1 MSRRVLVGFILLN
14 ILVSLSVA
22 VIIISYD
29 RSQRPDDVPSEGPTQ
44 IVFLTATPL
53 PGALQPQEYQQTI
66 DAQQLTMQA
75 LASNVPIVAVVT
87 ATPGEAGIA
96 VPNATTIATI
106 DPALLPAIPTD
117 LPFGEGPTAEFAAAA
132 AAEDDGC
139 LRHVVESGE
148 FPISI
153 AQQYGVFPGD
163 LLLVN
168 GLDEDSIIR
177 VGDVLI
183 IPVEG
188 CAALITPTPIPLPTN
203 TPFALTR
210 AAPTTTLPATAANAQ
225 VVIADVIDWGAV
237 NSERVELRNVGNV
250 VNLQGWTLSGDNG
263 EIFIFP
269 EIRLQNGQRVL
280 VYTRQGI
287 DTPAALYWGRENAA
301 WAEGDSITL
310 TDAAGQVQ
318 MAFRVGETNPLFQE
332 ATLSPGS

>member
-14 ILVSLSVA
+14 IIVSLSVA

-29 RSQRPDDVPSEGPTQ
+29 RAQRPDDVPSEGPTQ

-87 ATPGEAGIA
+87 ATPGGAGIA

-117 LPFGEGPTAEFAAAA
+117 LPPGEAPVAEAAAA
-132 AAEDDGC
+132 VEDDGC
-139 LRHVVESGE
+139 IRHVVESGE
-148 FPISI
+148 FPITI
-153 AQQYGVFPGD
+153 AQQYGVLPGD
-163 LLLVN
+163 LLTVN
-168 GLDEDSIIR
+168 GLDENSIIR
-177 VGDVLI
+177 IGDVLI

-188 CAALITPTPIPLPTN
+188 CAALVTPTPIPLPTN

-210 AAPTTTLPATAANAQ
+210 VAPTTTLPPTAANAQ
-225 VVIADVIDWGAV
+225 VVIADVINWGTV
-237 NSERVELRNVGNV
+237 NSEMVELRNVGNV
-250 VNLQGWTLSGDNG
+250 VNLQGWTLSSESG

-269 EIRLQNGQRVL
+269 EIRLQNGQRVRL
-280 VYTRQGI
+280 YTRQGT
-287 DTPAALYWGRENAA
+287 DTPAALYWGREDAV
-301 WAEGDSITL
+301 WAEGDTITL
-310 TDAAGQVQ
+310 TDSAGQVQ
-318 MAFRVGETNPLFQE
+318 MVFRVGETIPLFQE
-332 ATLSPGS
+332 ATLSPGG